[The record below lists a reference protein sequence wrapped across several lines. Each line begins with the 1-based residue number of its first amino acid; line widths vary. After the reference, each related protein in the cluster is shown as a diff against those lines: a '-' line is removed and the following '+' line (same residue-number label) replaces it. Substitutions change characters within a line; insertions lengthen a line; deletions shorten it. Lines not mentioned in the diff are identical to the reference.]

1 MVGRAWGNFGVGFVG
16 RPLHPCG
23 RGCCASRADSVDKGM
38 KLIERV
44 ILKRIPQP
52 AQNKWT
58 KMDPAFC
65 QATLVACFFGL
76 VKSVLEVIVS
86 VTYEALTAMT
96 PAAFGQFVETDV
108 VEESPDDF
116 KGRARRY
123 GRRCLAFIGDPDT
136 RWLSLTWTAVG
147 QIIMIIHYRLFKH
160 VTWFSHFEDADDRCS
175 VFHFCHGSPG

>member
-1 MVGRAWGNFGVGFVG
+1 MVGGAWGNFGVGFVG

-44 ILKRIPQP
+44 VLKRIPQP

-96 PAAFGQFVETDV
+96 PAAFGQFVEEDV
-108 VEESPDDF
+108 VEEILMTL
-116 KGRARRY
+116 RAARGGMDGGVWR
-123 GRRCLAFIGDPDT
+123 
-136 RWLSLTWTAVG
+136 SLVILTQG
-147 QIIMIIHYRLFKH
+147 GFY
-160 VTWFSHFEDADDRCS
+160 SHGPPLVRS
-175 VFHFCHGSPG
+175 S